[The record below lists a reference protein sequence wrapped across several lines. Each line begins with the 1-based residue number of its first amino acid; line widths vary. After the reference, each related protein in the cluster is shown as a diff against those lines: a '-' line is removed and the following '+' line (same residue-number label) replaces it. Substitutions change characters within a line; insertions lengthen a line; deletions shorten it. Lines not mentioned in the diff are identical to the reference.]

1 MKKIIYS
8 VIIFIVCSTLIG
20 CSNQNQASKYNAG
33 QAGIEKGKEDLA
45 DVGSKSTDSNIS
57 NAGPGNKSGQLSSND
72 TIPVTEKESII
83 LDVPII
89 KQNPE
94 LKYGCEVTSLA
105 MVLTHAGIK
114 TDKLKLADELPKDG
128 DPVKKNESGD
138 IIRWGNPD
146 HGFVGDITG
155 QSAGYA
161 VYAGPLEKL
170 MNQYMQNRTVNLTRK
185 SFDEVLAQVKKGR
198 PVILWTTGDYKVPDR
213 WESWK
218 HGNEKINTP
227 LDLHAVVLVGFD
239 NEHLY
244 INDPLTGKKEH
255 KTKKDSFLES
265 WKALGQQAL
274 SYN

>member
-1 MKKIIYS
+1 MK
-8 VIIFIVCSTLIG
+8 IFIFALVCCFCFELTG
-20 CSNQNQASKYNAG
+20 CANQNQGSEWNTQQIAKEQG
-33 QAGIEKGKEDLA
+33 QAEQTPEVNMSSIAEMRNVPSDFSSEKL
-45 DVGSKSTDSNIS
+45 TP
-57 NAGPGNKSGQLSSND
+57 GP
-72 TIPVTEKESII
+72 TAPAAEKETVL
-83 LDVPII
+83 LDIPII

-105 MVLTHAGIK
+105 MVLKHAGVK
-114 TDKLKLADELPKDG
+114 TDKLKLADELPKDE
-128 DPVKKNESGD
+128 DPVKKTKSGD
-138 IIRWGNPD
+138 ITRWGNPD

-155 QSAGYA
+155 KTAGYA

-170 MNQYMQNRTVNLTRK
+170 MMQYLPNRTVNLTRK
-185 SFDEVLAQVKKGR
+185 SFDEVLAQLKKEK
-198 PVILWTTGDYKVPDR
+198 PVILWTTGDYKLPDR

-218 HGNEKINTP
+218 HGNEEIKTP

-239 NEHLY
+239 QEHIY
-244 INDPLTGKKEH
+244 VNDPLTGKKAH